1 MGQTCIESCFHLQ
14 SDVCYFDQYVNDL
27 FSLQVKQPCTG
38 QQLLIT
44 LRLHRLCSRMVPIEM
59 LRIPRQALLTCPKTV
74 IFYKVN
80 LSINEKFVMILTIFC
95 RMKLHYFWQP
105 EKGVVIQPK
114 YYLTTMPT
122 VTSQITWTGYLET

>member
-1 MGQTCIESCFHLQ
+1 MAAQTLLQ
-14 SDVCYFDQYVNDL
+14 NGANRDAQDTKASTADL
-27 FSLQVKQPCTG
+27 S
-38 QQLLIT
+38 
-44 LRLHRLCSRMVPIEM
+44 
-59 LRIPRQALLTCPKTV
+59 KTV